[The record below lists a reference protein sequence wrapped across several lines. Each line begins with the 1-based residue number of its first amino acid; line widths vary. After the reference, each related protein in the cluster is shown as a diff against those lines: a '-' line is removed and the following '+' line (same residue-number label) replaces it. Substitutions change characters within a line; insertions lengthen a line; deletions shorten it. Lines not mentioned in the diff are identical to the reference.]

1 MASVL
6 SKIAGVA
13 LDHFLGISPE
23 GFSRPPKGKRRLYET
38 VDQPSVRCSW
48 EIPEG
53 TGRRLE
59 LLGQASGNRGHFGRG
74 ACM

>member
-1 MASVL
+1 MASIL
-6 SKIAGVA
+6 SEIAGVA
-13 LDHFLGISPE
+13 LDHSLGIFPE
-23 GFSRPPKGKRRLYET
+23 GFSGLPKGKCRLYET
-38 VDQPSVRCSW
+38 VDQPFARCSW

-74 ACM
+74 ACI

>member
-6 SKIAGVA
+6 SEIAGVA
-13 LDHFLGISPE
+13 LDHFLGIFPE
-23 GFSRPPKGKRRLYET
+23 GFSRPPKGKRRLHET
-38 VDQPSVRCSW
+38 VDQPFARCSS

-74 ACM
+74 DCI

>member
-13 LDHFLGISPE
+13 LDHSLGIFPE
-23 GFSRPPKGKRRLYET
+23 GFSGLPKGKCRLYET
-38 VDQPSVRCSW
+38 VAQPSVRWSW

-53 TGRRLE
+53 TGSRLE

>member
-1 MASVL
+1 MAFVL
-6 SKIAGVA
+6 SEIAGVA
-13 LDHFLGISPE
+13 LDHFLGIFLE
-23 GFSRPPKGKRRLYET
+23 GFSGPPKGKSRLYET
-38 VDQPSVRCSW
+38 VDQPFACCSW

-59 LLGQASGNRGHFGRG
+59 LLGQASGNRGYFGRG

>member
-1 MASVL
+1 MASIL
-6 SKIAGVA
+6 SEIAGVA
-13 LDHFLGISPE
+13 LDYFLGIFPE
-23 GFSRPPKGKRRLYET
+23 GFSGPPKGKRRLYET
-38 VDQPSVRCSW
+38 VDQPFARCSW